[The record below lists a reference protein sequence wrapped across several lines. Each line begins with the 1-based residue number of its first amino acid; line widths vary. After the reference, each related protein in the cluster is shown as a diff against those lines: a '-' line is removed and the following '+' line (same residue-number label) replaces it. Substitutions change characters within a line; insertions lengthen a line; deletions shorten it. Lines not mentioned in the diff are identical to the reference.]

1 MISGIGVAAYSV
13 YNGQSESIF
22 GSAQVSD
29 VKNDQKPKGDE
40 VEKEEA
46 DIEDTVSISD
56 EAKQLLANDKAEE
69 AKLSAEKIAEPKENK
84 AQEEIQ
90 LPADK
95 RAETPKQKPKDV
107 EKLPVEQTAKPKKN
121 QTEEVQQLPAEKRVA
136 TFEEKENSTEKLP
149 AEKEKAAD
157 KLEVEKN
164 IKSKDENDNEKSDI
178 KPKTENDLTQEE
190 LQQVQELKQRD
201 TEVRAHEQA
210 HISAAA
216 GLRTSAASYDYQ
228 TGPDGK
234 KYAVGGEVSISFTS
248 SGNPEEDIQNAETMR
263 NAALA
268 PSEPSGQDR
277 SVAKEA
283 EKIIQQAK
291 EKLNEQQDQQK
302 EQITQSETAKTLIG
316 AGGLIQ
322 S

>member
-13 YNGQSESIF
+13 YNSQSESIY

-29 VKNDQKPKGDE
+29 VKNDQKPKSAE
-40 VEKEEA
+40 VKQEET

-56 EAKQLLANDKAEE
+56 EAKQLLADEKTDE
-69 AKLSAEKIAEPKENK
+69 AKLHAEKIAEPKENK
-84 AQEEIQ
+84 T
-90 LPADK
+90 L
-95 RAETPKQKPKDV
+95 ET
-107 EKLPVEQTAKPKKN
+107 E
-121 QTEEVQQLPAEKRVA
+121 QLPAEKKVKTSDGKDEA
-136 TFEEKENSTEKLP
+136 TEKLP
-149 AEKEKAAD
+149 AEKRLATPEEKEEASEKVIAEK
-157 KLEVEKN
+157 KLESNDDKDSEK
-164 IKSKDENDNEKSDI
+164 KSDI

-248 SGNPEEDIQNAETMR
+248 SGDPEEDIQNAETMR

-268 PSEPSGQDR
+268 PAEPSGQDR

-291 EKLNEQQDQQK
+291 EKLAEQQDQQK

>member
-13 YNGQSESIF
+13 HNGQSESIF

-29 VKNDQKPKGDE
+29 VKNDQKPKSAE

-56 EAKQLLANDKAEE
+56 EAKQLLANDKVEE
-69 AKLSAEKIAEPKENK
+69 AKLPAEKIAEPKENN
-84 AQEEIQ
+84 APEAEQ
-90 LPADK
+90 LPAEK
-95 RAETPKQKPKDV
+95 KVKTSEEKENAAEK
-107 EKLPVEQTAKPKKN
+107 
-121 QTEEVQQLPAEKRVA
+121 LPAEKRVQ
-136 TFEEKENSTEKLP
+136 TPEEKEEA
-149 AEKEKAAD
+149 AEKVVAEK
-157 KLEVEKN
+157 KL
-164 IKSKDENDNEKSDI
+164 KSNDEKDEEKKSGI

>member
-1 MISGIGVAAYSV
+1 MISGIGVTAYSV
-13 YNGQSESIF
+13 YNGQSESIY
-22 GSAQVSD
+22 GSAQVSA
-29 VKNDQKPKGDE
+29 VKNEQKPKGAE
-40 VEKEEA
+40 AEKEEE

-56 EAKQLLANDKAEE
+56 EAKQLLADEKAAEV
-69 AKLSAEKIAEPKENK
+69 KLPAEKTAEPKEVK
-84 AQEEIQ
+84 TPE
-90 LPADK
+90 
-95 RAETPKQKPKDV
+95 AE
-107 EKLPVEQTAKPKKN
+107 
-121 QTEEVQQLPAEKRVA
+121 QLPAEKSVKSSEQKEEVA
-136 TFEEKENSTEKLP
+136 AKLP
-149 AEKEKAAD
+149 AEKRLETPEEKDKAAD

-164 IKSKDENDNEKSDI
+164 IKSKDEKDNEKKSDI

-201 TEVRAHEQA
+201 AEVRAHEQA
-210 HISAAA
+210 HISAAT

-234 KYAVGGEVSISFTS
+234 KYAVGGEVSISFSS
-248 SGNPEEDIQNAETMR
+248 SGDPEEDIQNAETMR

-291 EKLNEQQDQQK
+291 EKLTEQQDQQK
-302 EQITQSETAKTLIG
+302 EQITQSEAAKTLIG
-316 AGGLIQ
+316 AGAPIQ
-322 S
+322 A